1 MDRYDA
7 SADALLEHMPTSC
20 STPEL
25 FIAVDEAH
33 KFEVMQRIT
42 AGLSFTDANVSML
55 DGVRADFDHGWGLI
69 RASNTTPSLVLRFEA
84 DNDAA
89 LQQIQQQFR
98 TALHKLLPG
107 VTLPF

>member
-1 MDRYDA
+1 MRCI
-7 SADALLEHMPTSC
+7 SVN
-20 STPEL
+20 
-25 FIAVDEAH
+25 FIAVSEAE
-33 KFEVMQRIT
+33 KFTLMQRIKEALT
-42 AGLSFTDANVSML
+42 FNDAQVSLL

-84 DNDAA
+84 DNDTA
-89 LQQIQQQFR
+89 LLQIQQLFR

>member
-7 SADALLEHMPTSC
+7 SADALLEHMPASC
-20 STPEL
+20 GTPEL
-25 FIAVDEAH
+25 FITVDESN
-33 KFEVMQRIT
+33 KFALMEHIKQ
-42 AGLSFTDANVSML
+42 ALAFSEANVSLL

-84 DNDAA
+84 DNDDE
-89 LQQIQQQFR
+89 LQRIQQQFR